1 MIKFSK
7 HDQGAFEWCSFLSR
21 YWLKF
26 RRSTTN
32 PLYPPY
38 FGEIIKFEDKFS
50 FCERSKVRP
59 NPPSFLYRKVLQ
71 GGRAW
76 HESNGMFTFHLIQKT
91 LEIFLNCCFS
101 KGTWIEDRLT
111 FVSSYQLKNVETRD
125 MTPGYSL
132 VQEESCRMN
141 LWRRPPKSV
150 PRDLL
155 ATFCSTSLRVLS
167 LISKHLIG
175 RRASYGFESS
185 SLQV

>member
-71 GGRAW
+71 VCACVGGGGLGMKLNLQGTGNFNILGCYFFTVNNHPHCIRVCRKSF
-76 HESNGMFTFHLIQKT
+76 SNVYFKGSCNMALSTS
-91 LEIFLNCCFS
+91 FLYEFQICGHFFRCFL
-101 KGTWIEDRLT
+101 W
-111 FVSSYQLKNVETRD
+111 V
-125 MTPGYSL
+125 L
-132 VQEESCRMN
+132 VQNVFR
-141 LWRRPPKSV
+141 RRPSPLPLSIIK
-150 PRDLL
+150 
-155 ATFCSTSLRVLS
+155 LR
-167 LISKHLIG
+167 
-175 RRASYGFESS
+175 YNSS
-185 SLQV
+185 NVN